1 MSRLNCSYFVI
12 ILTTIHVL
20 MSCTEA
26 TSTGDKINRTAECS
40 ASSIEMSLYCR
51 GMRAVRNIIYN
62 LNKTNKPIV
71 IVRGLEIVPSRR
83 STDATDDIN
92 TNYVN
97 AGNVDNG
104 VNDKD
109 DTLVGRFSAYL
120 RTHELN
126 IKFSELLADE
136 TESYLARD
144 LWQNHLTKLN
154 ASMSASASEAR
165 KKDKGQGAMMMMAVM
180 FSKMMAVMGIGG
192 VGALAMKALG
202 VAMTALVLAGIIGM
216 KSLMSH
222 GHESSHSVQYLTA
235 DGHHHRR
242 RRRRSSSGIINVL
255 SETLHNKSDT
265 GIWNSQP
272 LAYRGKKKCLTFPFH
287 KEKQIHLQSDD
298 ATVADD
304 DAFTNFFPFC
314 VLRKNHINNLITC

>member
-1 MSRLNCSYFVI
+1 
-12 ILTTIHVL
+12 

-71 IVRGLEIVPSRR
+71 IVRGLEIVPSRS

-242 RRRRSSSGIINVL
+242 RRRRRSSSGIINVL

-272 LAYRGKKKCLTFPFH
+272 LAYRGWP
-287 KEKQIHLQSDD
+287 QD
-298 ATVADD
+298 
-304 DAFTNFFPFC
+304 
-314 VLRKNHINNLITC
+314 

>member
-1 MSRLNCSYFVI
+1 
-12 ILTTIHVL
+12 
-20 MSCTEA
+20 MSCTKA
-26 TSTGDKINRTAECS
+26 TSMEDKINRTAECS

-83 STDATDDIN
+83 STDATNDF
-92 TNYVN
+92 VN
-97 AGNVDNG
+97 AGNVDNV

-144 LWQNHLTKLN
+144 LWQNDLTKLN
-154 ASMSASASEAR
+154 ASMSSASASEAR

-242 RRRRSSSGIINVL
+242 RRRRSNSGIINVL
-255 SETLHNKSDT
+255 SETIHNNKSDT

-272 LAYRGKKKCLTFPFH
+272 LAYRGW
-287 KEKQIHLQSDD
+287 QQD
-298 ATVADD
+298 
-304 DAFTNFFPFC
+304 
-314 VLRKNHINNLITC
+314 

>member
-1 MSRLNCSYFVI
+1 
-12 ILTTIHVL
+12 

-71 IVRGLEIVPSRR
+71 IVRGLEIVPSRS

-126 IKFSELLADE
+126 IKFSELLADIE
-136 TESYLARD
+136 AFNFVRWFCQRSRAKYD
-144 LWQNHLTKLN
+144 
-154 ASMSASASEAR
+154 SVSSASTSEAR

-242 RRRRSSSGIINVL
+242 RRRRRSSSGIINVL

-272 LAYRGKKKCLTFPFH
+272 LAYRGWP
-287 KEKQIHLQSDD
+287 QD
-298 ATVADD
+298 
-304 DAFTNFFPFC
+304 
-314 VLRKNHINNLITC
+314 